1 MNVNSKKILSMIP
14 KFKKLDEKGLD
25 LISSAIDAYLAVQIL
40 EEAQKSPDILRQLI
54 QNTITVWY
62 LVTEKNKLH
71 II

>member
-1 MNVNSKKILSMIP
+1 MNMHSKKILSMIP

-54 QNTITVWY
+54 QNTITV
-62 LVTEKNKLH
+62 
-71 II
+71 